1 MLNTSTSRLA
11 GLARAALRLI
21 RSPLLIV
28 VAALILR
35 FALAGNFVGWM
46 TANGKGDPYSS
57 NEPSHIAA
65 HIARG
70 EGFSSPYDGI
80 LLMPSAQQPPLYPLF
95 ISGIFKITGVFS
107 LASLWTLVGFNCV
120 LGSLVCFL
128 IYRVGKRWFSPL
140 AGVSAAWIWALLP
153 AIAATDLNLSHY
165 LLSTVFVLGWLC
177 LLPRKYK
184 IGQKQSFL
192 LGATLGI
199 GMLMNSVLV
208 LLYPASARWFLQSK
222 RHVLFSLL
230 AVGLIVS
237 PWMLRNYLTMGHF
250 YPGLRDSFGQALYV
264 GNHRGMENTR
274 GCAWNLC
281 GGTYDY
287 SDDGDDLRQFAARGE
302 GGFMQWKLTQSIDYI
317 RSSPREFLARSSK
330 RALAF
335 WLLPYPLFYL
345 PVVLLSWV
353 YILRSNPLRFFLV
366 TLFALYPFA
375 YYVTEVVW
383 ATSYRHPIEPL
394 VLLSAVSMVLSL
406 FGRVTQGS
414 QRTVD
419 SEFSLSPAIC
429 S

>member
-1 MLNTSTSRLA
+1 MLNAIESRFA
-11 GLARAALRLI
+11 GLTRAALHII

-28 VAALILR
+28 VAALVLR
-35 FALAGNFVGWM
+35 FALAGNFVAWM
-46 TANGKGDPYSS
+46 TANGKGDPYIG

-80 LLMPSAQQPPLYPLF
+80 PLMPSAQQPPLYPLF
-95 ISGIFKITGVFS
+95 VAGIFRISGVFS
-107 LASLWTLVGFNCV
+107 LASLWTLVGLSCV

-128 IYRVGKRWFSPL
+128 IYYVGGRWFSPL
-140 AGVSAAWIWALLP
+140 AGVIAAWIWALLP

-177 LLPRKYK
+177 LLPRKHDL
-184 IGQKQSFL
+184 GQKQSFF
-192 LGATLGI
+192 LGALLGI
-199 GMLMNSVLV
+199 GMLMNSMLA
-208 LLYPASARWFLQSK
+208 LLYLASARWFLQSK

-264 GNHRGMENTR
+264 GNHRGMKNER
-274 GCAWNLC
+274 RCAWNLC

-287 SDDGDDLRQFAARGE
+287 SDASDDLRQFAARGE
-302 GGFMQWKLTQSIDYI
+302 DGFMEWKLTQAIDYI

-345 PVVLLSWV
+345 SVALLGWV

-366 TLFALYPFA
+366 TLFVLYPFA
-375 YYVTEVVW
+375 YYVTEAVW
-383 ATSYRHPIEPL
+383 TTSYRHPIEPL

-406 FGRVTQGS
+406 FRRVTPGS

-419 SEFSLSPAIC
+419 SEVALTSAIC
-429 S
+429 G